1 MGPYPITIMAQEN
14 TANPRLQPTL
24 SPVQNTISSI
34 STLSTSPNISTTD
47 LQKIKQLSELKNR
60 LKKANIN
67 ASISKKEL
75 LPTLTKSEKFIKKK
89 TKSVPKISPPN
100 KIIKKDGIK
109 KQDQEKNKKL
119 PKKEHISPLK
129 KTVKKII
136 PPPIVKEAIPAP
148 TAETIAAFGISAT
161 TFSIDSV
168 RHNPIK
174 SIKTLPGIYVQFKSI
189 RLNYGFNK
197 VSEPVPTEIHPYI
210 RESNL
215 SNHFFQLTY
224 EMPLTSKANFESS
237 FIYLNTSGQYLGMD
251 IEKSKVVGLLL
262 GINYQ
267 LLTYLNVH
275 FTIAPIIKNEWQ
287 FKQNTGDSIYEGIT
301 GKKLETTHLGNVF
314 MLSLTWDI
322 KNWKK

>member
-1 MGPYPITIMAQEN
+1 MTIMAQEN
-14 TANPRLQPTL
+14 IANLTLQPTL

-34 STLSTSPNISTTD
+34 STLSTSSNISTTD

-75 LPTLTKSEKFIKKK
+75 LPTLTKSEKFIRKK

-109 KQDQEKNKKL
+109 KPDKK
-119 PKKEHISPLK
+119 P
-129 KTVKKII
+129 VKKIMPI
-136 PPPIVKEAIPAP
+136 PIVEEVVP
-148 TAETIAAFGISAT
+148 TPTVHTIAAFGISAT

-174 SIKTLPGIYVQFKSI
+174 IIKTLPGIYAQFKSI

-197 VSEPVPTEIHPYI
+197 VSEPSPTETHEYI
-210 RESNL
+210 SESNL

-224 EMPLTSKANFESS
+224 EIPLTSKANFESS
-237 FIYLNTSGQYLGMD
+237 LIYLKTSGQYLGMD

-262 GINYQ
+262 GVNYQ

-287 FKQNTGDSIYEGIT
+287 FKQNTGDLIYAGIT

-322 KNWKK
+322 KSWKK

>member
-1 MGPYPITIMAQEN
+1 MGPYPIMIMAEEN
-14 TANPRLQPTL
+14 TANPTLQPTL
-24 SPVQNTISSI
+24 IPGQNTISPI
-34 STLSTSPNISTTD
+34 STLSASPNISTTD

-75 LPTLTKSEKFIKKK
+75 LPTLTKSEKFIEKK
-89 TKSVPKISPPN
+89 TESVPKILPPN

-109 KQDQEKNKKL
+109 KQDQKPDKK
-119 PKKEHISPLK
+119 P
-129 KTVKKII
+129 VKKII
-136 PPPIVKEAIPAP
+136 PLPIVKEVVP
-148 TAETIAAFGISAT
+148 TPSVHTIAAFGISAT

-174 SIKTLPGIYVQFKSI
+174 IIKTLPGIYAQFKSI

-197 VSEPVPTEIHPYI
+197 VSEPSPTETHPYI
-210 RESNL
+210 SESNL

-224 EMPLTSKANFESS
+224 EIPLTPKVNFESS
-237 FIYLNTSGQYLGMD
+237 LIYLNTSGQYLGMD

-322 KNWKK
+322 KSWKK